1 MGNTLRI
8 FTIDVQIN
16 FLLRYG
22 VISSILLH
30 VLPIILFFENKELA
44 MFPIKQHKGFSF
56 YMVIIH
62 FTSCVTCH
70 SSTSFRRG

>member
-16 FLLRYG
+16 FLLSHG

-44 MFPIKQHKGFSF
+44 MLPIKQHKGFSF
-56 YMVIIH
+56 
-62 FTSCVTCH
+62 
-70 SSTSFRRG
+70 